1 MAQPVKIVEVALRD
15 GHQSL
20 LATRMKLE
28 EMQPIL
34 SQMDDVGYYA
44 IECWGGATF
53 DACIRFLDEDPWQR
67 LRVFRKEM
75 PNTKL
80 QMLFRGQNM
89 LGYRPYADDVVEYF
103 VQKSVANGIDILRI
117 FDAMNDPR
125 NLQTAMAAA
134 KKEKAHVQ
142 AAIDY
147 TISPVHDIEYFANY
161 AKTLEN
167 MGADSICIKDM
178 SGILTPFATFELVKK
193 LKETVKVP
201 LSLHSHTTSGMAEM
215 SLLKGIEAGVDIV
228 DTAISPLATGT
239 SHTPT
244 ESMVVALQGTQ
255 YDTGLQLQKL
265 QPLREH
271 FHKLRQKYL
280 DSGELN
286 PQLLE
291 VNANTLLYQV
301 PGGMLSNLLSQLKEA
316 KQEHR
321 LDEVLQEVPRVR
333 QEAGYPPLVTPSSQ
347 IVGTQAVLNVVL
359 GKRYQMV
366 TKEFKAL
373 IAGEYGASPAPI
385 EKEFAHKILGD
396 HPQMQGRF
404 ADTLAPELEKLK
416 EEVKPY
422 AIQPEDLLTYAM
434 FPQVALKFFQRRKEK
449 MLGIDG
455 EHVDY
460 VNKSHP
466 V

>member
-1 MAQPVKIVEVALRD
+1 M
-15 GHQSL
+15 
-20 LATRMKLE
+20 
-28 EMQPIL
+28 
-34 SQMDDVGYYA
+34 
-44 IECWGGATF
+44 
-53 DACIRFLDEDPWQR
+53 
-67 LRVFRKEM
+67 
-75 PNTKL
+75 
-80 QMLFRGQNM
+80 
-89 LGYRPYADDVVEYF
+89 
-103 VQKSVANGIDILRI
+103 
-117 FDAMNDPR
+117 
-125 NLQTAMAAA
+125 
-134 KKEKAHVQ
+134 
-142 AAIDY
+142 
-147 TISPVHDIEYFANY
+147 
-161 AKTLEN
+161 
-167 MGADSICIKDM
+167 
-178 SGILTPFATFELVKK
+178 
-193 LKETVKVP
+193 
-201 LSLHSHTTSGMAEM
+201 
-215 SLLKGIEAGVDIV
+215 
-228 DTAISPLATGT
+228 
-239 SHTPT
+239 
-244 ESMVVALQGTQ
+244 
-255 YDTGLQLQKL
+255 
-265 QPLREH
+265 REH

-455 EHVDY
+455 QHVDY